1 MRDNTMRYCKGNV
14 KNTAGGN
21 SMPATTD
28 TSRGGSPNLSTEAYD
43 STFVDSVLRLLKNVP
58 KMVWV
63 VGGGSLVVVVVVVV
77 VLVVVVEKVVLLVT
91 VLFKLRLSRERIVV

>member
-1 MRDNTMRYCKGNV
+1 MRDNSIRYCKGNG
-14 KNTAGGN
+14 KKTAGGN

-58 KMVWV
+58 KMVWA
-63 VGGGSLVVVVVVVV
+63 VGGGSLVV